1 MTKIVIATRE
11 SPLALWQANRIKSL
25 INQSRPDLGV
35 ELLGITTEGDKTLGT
50 SLTKIGGKGLFV
62 KELEQAMLNGEADL
76 AVHSMK
82 DVPIELPPQFCITAI
97 LEREEVRD
105 AFISNR
111 FGALDNLPAGSVIG
125 TSSLRRES
133 QIRRRYPNLK
143 IRPLRGN
150 VQTRLKKLDD
160 GSYDG
165 IVLAAAGLRR
175 LGLSERIASHLD
187 VDVSIPAAGQGALG
201 IECLS
206 SRDDIHELV
215 APLDDK
221 KTRTCVEM
229 ERTISRR
236 LGGSCTSP
244 IGAYARFSGD
254 VLKMDAFVSSP
265 DGKNSIR
272 VSGFSDERHVDGMR
286 LGGNLADELV
296 TRGALDVIEKTKVS
310 E

>member
-143 IRPLRGN
+143 IRPLR
-150 VQTRLKKLDD
+150 
-160 GSYDG
+160 
-165 IVLAAAGLRR
+165 
-175 LGLSERIASHLD
+175 
-187 VDVSIPAAGQGALG
+187 
-201 IECLS
+201 
-206 SRDDIHELV
+206 
-215 APLDDK
+215 
-221 KTRTCVEM
+221 
-229 ERTISRR
+229 
-236 LGGSCTSP
+236 
-244 IGAYARFSGD
+244 
-254 VLKMDAFVSSP
+254 
-265 DGKNSIR
+265 
-272 VSGFSDERHVDGMR
+272 
-286 LGGNLADELV
+286 
-296 TRGALDVIEKTKVS
+296 
-310 E
+310 